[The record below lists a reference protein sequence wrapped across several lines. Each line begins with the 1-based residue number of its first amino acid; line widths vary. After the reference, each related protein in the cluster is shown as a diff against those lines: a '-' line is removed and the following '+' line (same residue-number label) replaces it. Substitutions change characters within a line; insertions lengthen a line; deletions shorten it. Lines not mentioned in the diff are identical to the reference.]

1 MAKPNQTIETNTP
14 VEDFL
19 NTISD
24 PAKRA
29 DSFRILELLEKHTGY
44 PPKMWG
50 PAIIGFGS
58 YHYTYASGREG
69 DAPLAG
75 FSPRK
80 EAITIYL
87 ESEFDG
93 KEEMLAKLGKHKSSK
108 VCVYIKKLDDIDQD
122 VLKKM
127 VTASMKHTQKQY
139 PDKKDITC
147 MK

>member
-1 MAKPNQTIETNTP
+1 MSKQNQTVETNAS

-19 NTISD
+19 NTIPD

-29 DSFRILELLEKHTGY
+29 DSFRIVELLKKLTGFKA
-44 PPKMWG
+44 KMWG

-80 EAITIYL
+80 DSITIYV
-87 ESEFDG
+87 ESEFEG
-93 KEEMLAKLGKHKSSK
+93 KEVMLSKLGKHTSSK
-108 VCVYIKKLDDIDQD
+108 VCIYIKKLDDIDQL

-127 VTASMKHTQKQY
+127 VLASMKHTQIKY
-139 PDKKDITC
+139 PDKI
-147 MK
+147 